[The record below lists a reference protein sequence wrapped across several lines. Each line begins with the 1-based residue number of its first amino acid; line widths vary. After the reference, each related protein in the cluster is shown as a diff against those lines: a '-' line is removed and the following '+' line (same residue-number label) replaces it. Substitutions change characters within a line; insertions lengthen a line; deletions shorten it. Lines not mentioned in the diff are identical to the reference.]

1 MQGPSLEIQWSQ
13 VTWWLRTCLA
23 MEKICRFDPWSG
35 NSDPTYHRATTD
47 PTCHSE
53 RFLMMKQR
61 LHVLQLRHNT
71 AKYIHTYCLKK
82 RSMPCMHRTYS
93 LKFVTGAPVKRQV
106 NRLYSSEG

>member
-82 RSMPCMHRTYS
+82 KINALHAQNLFSEICDRC
-93 LKFVTGAPVKRQV
+93 
-106 NRLYSSEG
+106 SSEETSQQTLLQ